1 MKAQKFFVL
10 ASLASFVMLLGSN
23 IVLSQTCE
31 GAHSASIDDSW
42 LSCVETDNPN
52 PDRSEGHW
60 ILYDF
65 GDYYELNQSHFWNYN
80 VLGETSRGV
89 ANMVVDWSIDGTTW
103 NWWGDINLEEAP
115 GSDSYFGEPGPDFE
129 GLVVRYLLLSV
140 TANHGGNCYGFSELK
155 LDVNPGVVDIEEI
168 SIAAFEFGLHPN
180 PARSHATLQ
189 LEAFID
195 TQVRLFSPDG
205 KIILS
210 YSPISATSKL
220 DLTNLASGLYTVEVI
235 DDSGARATQRLT
247 VIQ

>member
-1 MKAQKFFVL
+1 MKAQKFFII
-10 ASLASFVMLLGSN
+10 ASFASFVMLLSSHTV
-23 IVLSQTCE
+23 ISQTCE
-31 GAHSASIDDSW
+31 GAHSTSIDDSW

-205 KIILS
+205 KIIFS
-210 YSPISATSKL
+210 YSPTSATSKL

>member
-1 MKAQKFFVL
+1 M
-10 ASLASFVMLLGSN
+10 
-23 IVLSQTCE
+23 
-31 GAHSASIDDSW
+31 
-42 LSCVETDNPN
+42 
-52 PDRSEGHW
+52 
-60 ILYDF
+60 
-65 GDYYELNQSHFWNYN
+65 
-80 VLGETSRGV
+80 GETSRGV

-140 TANHGGNCYGFSELK
+140 TSNHGGNCYGFSELR
-155 LDVNPGVVDIEEI
+155 LDVNPGVVDVEEI

-180 PARSHATLQ
+180 PARNHATLQ
-189 LEAFID
+189 LEAFKNS
-195 TQVRLFSPDG
+195 QVRLFSPEG

-210 YSPISATSKL
+210 YSPVSSTSKL
-220 DLTNLASGLYTVEVI
+220 NLINLASGLYTVEVI